1 MTDYFTGAGVTSYP
15 RTPDNG
21 AMRLPDELVDH
32 MGYEVIRELRVAGLI
47 EAAAV
52 EAAEQCVAAAIR
64 RNFAAEQVIEVEAKK
79 LLDANRALLNS
90 TGGDYFIALQKIKQ
104 QLAKQKKFQL

>member
-1 MTDYFTGAGVTSYP
+1 
-15 RTPDNG
+15 
-21 AMRLPDELVDH
+21 MRLPDELVDH

-64 RNFAAEQVIEVEAKK
+64 RNLAAEQAIEVEAKK